1 VSQATLLLAIIVC
14 FLKIFISEAIFVF
27 LFFRNFIY
35 FYRVTSMADRLKIGF
50 ALIHREKHHIRE
62 SGESEVTGQL
72 ETRITLV
79 GDVTNK
85 ICFM

>member
-1 VSQATLLLAIIVC
+1 MPAVQ
-14 FLKIFISEAIFVF
+14 KGRKFIT
-27 LFFRNFIY
+27 

-62 SGESEVTGQL
+62 NCGSETGQL

-85 ICFM
+85 LCFMYYFILYVIGWFFIC